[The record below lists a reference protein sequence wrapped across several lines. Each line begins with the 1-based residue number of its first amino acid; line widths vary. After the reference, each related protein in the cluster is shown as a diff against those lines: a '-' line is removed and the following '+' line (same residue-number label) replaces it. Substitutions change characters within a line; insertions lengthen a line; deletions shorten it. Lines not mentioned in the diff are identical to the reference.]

1 MKVLKVRVPGKK
13 ITPKRSFLPKFLWLE
28 PHQQHLSRDTGLSTE
43 LAGLAPP
50 LPPHSCH
57 LVTAQCRGRCIG
69 IWLTFAYWANLLST
83 DPALRQTDF
92 KLGGNRKPF
101 ANITV
106 ALGRCPRNG

>member
-1 MKVLKVRVPGKK
+1 VRRFCLDSQPVSVVRHTVGYVCGV
-13 ITPKRSFLPKFLWLE
+13 
-28 PHQQHLSRDTGLSTE
+28 TGSVALDDGTE